1 MKMAELDLKSHVD
14 FFDRLVELIPAKHY
28 LADPDDRV
36 DLRHMKKKD
45 RQAAKE
51 QFKKQHKETKKASLD
66 PSTAKGTLELLKLK
80 SEAEEQA
87 RSAGADGDISAA
99 AKGPIDREALR
110 AKLQARLE
118 DLRKQRKADEQ
129 EKKAESAKQWRDSAL
144 EQGRKKAV
152 EKRKQEALKPSHGTP
167 GGKQSQQSQ
176 EQGQERRPAKQ
187 QRTGGPPHPGA
198 AAAAAAAAAATG
210 GAGLTFSKIEFG
222 NGSATDRRKAKH
234 KLSKAE
240 LLQEAEKRQAQQST
254 RGADGGAGG
263 DGEEQEAWGAALKR
277 AQGEKVFDDPKLLRK
292 SMKKD
297 KKLKEKRSKAWNE
310 RLGKQKEGQEAK
322 QAKRRTN
329 LQRRVDA
336 KKEAKK
342 AKREK
347 KLLRAGFEGKKKT
360 FITTPSPKPPK
371 S

>member
-1 MKMAELDLKSHVD
+1 MVELDLTSHVD

-28 LADPDDRV
+28 LADPDERV

-45 RQAAKE
+45 RLAAKE

-87 RSAGADGDISAA
+87 RVAGGGEAA
-99 AKGPIDREALR
+99 ATGPIDREALR

-129 EKKAESAKQWRDSAL
+129 EKKAESAKQWRDTAL
-144 EQGRKKAV
+144 NEGRKKAV
-152 EKRKQEALKPSHGTP
+152 EKRKQEALKPSS
-167 GGKQSQQSQ
+167 GKQSQEKQQ
-176 EQGQERRPAKQ
+176 HQQIDNRPSKQ
-187 QRTGGPPHPGA
+187 QRTGGPPAAVGA
-198 AAAAAAAAAATG
+198 ANANGA
-210 GAGLTFSKIEFG
+210 AGLTFSKVDFG
-222 NGSATDRRKAKH
+222 TGSRDRKKGKH

-240 LLQEAEKRQAQQST
+240 LLQEAEKRQAQQGS
-254 RGADGGAGG
+254 GGAGAE
-263 DGEEQEAWGAALKR
+263 GEEQEAWGAALKR

-292 SMKKD
+292 SMKKEA
-297 KKLKEKRSKAWNE
+297 KLKQKKSKVWNE
-310 RLGKQKEGQEAK
+310 RLEKQKEGQEAK

-336 KKEAKK
+336 KKEMKK
-342 AKREK
+342 VKREK
-347 KLLRAGFEGKKKT
+347 KLLRAGFEGRKKT
-360 FITTPSPKPPK
+360 FITTPSPKP
-371 S
+371 SS

>member
-1 MKMAELDLKSHVD
+1 MEIDLKPHVD

-28 LADPDDRV
+28 LADPDERV

-51 QFKKQHKETKKASLD
+51 QFKKQHKDTKKASLD

-87 RSAGADGDISAA
+87 RSAGGGGEA
-99 AKGPIDREALR
+99 AKGPVDREALR

-129 EKKAESAKQWRDSAL
+129 EKKVDSAKQWRDTAL
-144 EQGRKKAV
+144 DEGRRKAV
-152 EKRKQEALKPSHGTP
+152 EKRKLEALKPS
-167 GGKQSQQSQ
+167 GGKQSQSRQQ
-176 EQGQERRPAKQ
+176 QQQDRRPAKQ
-187 QRTGGPPHPGA
+187 QRTGGVSQQSQGGIA
-198 AAAAAAAAAATG
+198 DGNVG
-210 GAGLTFSKIEFG
+210 GAGLTFSKVDFG
-222 NGSATDRRKAKH
+222 NGASNSDRRKGKH

-240 LLQEAEKRQAQQST
+240 LLQEAEKRQAQQ
-254 RGADGGAGG
+254 GAGG
-263 DGEEQEAWGAALKR
+263 GGGARGEGEEQEAWGAALKR

-292 SMKKD
+292 SMKKEAKMKQ
-297 KKLKEKRSKAWNE
+297 KKSKVWNE
-310 RLGKQKEGQEAK
+310 RLEKQKEGQEAK

-347 KLLRAGFEGKKKT
+347 KLLRAGFEGRKKT

>member
-1 MKMAELDLKSHVD
+1 MKMMDTNIDFKSHVD

-28 LADPDDRV
+28 LADPDERV

-45 RQAAKE
+45 RLAAKE

-87 RSAGADGDISAA
+87 RSAGAGGAGPSSA
-99 AKGPIDREALR
+99 AKGPVDREALR

-129 EKKAESAKQWRDSAL
+129 EKKVDSAKQWRDTAL
-144 EQGRKKAV
+144 EEGRKKAV
-152 EKRKQEALKPSHGTP
+152 EKRKQEALKPS
-167 GGKQSQQSQ
+167 GGKQSHDKQQNQ
-176 EQGQERRPAKQ
+176 QQDRRPAKQ
-187 QRTGGPPHPGA
+187 QRTGAPEPQGKA
-198 AAAAAAAAAATG
+198 AG
-210 GAGLTFSKIEFG
+210 GLTFSKVEFG
-222 NGSATDRRKAKH
+222 NGVHSGDRRKGKH
-234 KLSKAE
+234 KLSKTE
-240 LLQEAEKRQAQQST
+240 LLQEAEKRQAQQ
-254 RGADGGAGG
+254 GAGG
-263 DGEEQEAWGAALKR
+263 GSAEGQEQEAWGAALKR

-292 SMKKD
+292 SLKKEAKMKQ
-297 KKLKEKRSKAWNE
+297 KKSKVWNE
-310 RLGKQKEGQEAK
+310 RLEKQKEGQEAK
-322 QAKRRTN
+322 QNKRRTN

-342 AKREK
+342 VKREK
-347 KLLRAGFEGKKKT
+347 KLLRAGFEGRKKT

>member
-1 MKMAELDLKSHVD
+1 MVELDLKSHVD

-28 LADPDDRV
+28 LADPDERV

-87 RSAGADGDISAA
+87 RSAGGASGEGPSS

-129 EKKAESAKQWRDSAL
+129 EKKVDSAKQWRDTAL

-152 EKRKQEALKPSHGTP
+152 EKRKQEALKPSSA
-167 GGKQSQQSQ
+167 GGKQ
-176 EQGQERRPAKQ
+176 QGQQEKQDRRPAKQ
-187 QRTGGPPHPGA
+187 QRTDRGAGAPATAGGNSA
-198 AAAAAAAAAATG
+198 AA
-210 GAGLTFSKIEFG
+210 GAGLTFSKVDFG
-222 NGSATDRRKAKH
+222 NGAHSSDRRKGKH
-234 KLSKAE
+234 KMSKAE
-240 LLQEAEKRQAQQST
+240 LLQEAEKRQA
-254 RGADGGAGG
+254 GGAGAGASGG

-297 KKLKEKRSKAWNE
+297 AKMKQKKSKVWNE
-310 RLGKQKEGQEAK
+310 RLEKQKEGQEAK

-347 KLLRAGFEGKKKT
+347 KLLRAGFEGRKKT

>member
-1 MKMAELDLKSHVD
+1 MQMPEIDLKSHVD

-28 LADPDDRV
+28 LADPDERV

-51 QFKKQHKETKKASLD
+51 QFKKQHKETKKASLN

-87 RSAGADGDISAA
+87 RSAGGGKEA
-99 AKGPIDREALR
+99 AKGPVDREALR

-129 EKKAESAKQWRDSAL
+129 EKKVDSAKHWRDSAL
-144 EQGRKKAV
+144 EEGRKKAV
-152 EKRKQEALKPSHGTP
+152 EKRKQEALKPS
-167 GGKQSQQSQ
+167 GGKQSQQ
-176 EQGQERRPAKQ
+176 EQQDRRPAKQ
-187 QRTGGPPHPGA
+187 QRIGGAPQQQPQGGNA
-198 AAAAAAAAAATG
+198 VGNVG
-210 GAGLTFSKIEFG
+210 GAGLTFSKVDFG
-222 NGSATDRRKAKH
+222 NGASSSDRRKGKH

-240 LLQEAEKRQAQQST
+240 LLQEAEQRQTQQ
-254 RGADGGAGG
+254 GASAG
-263 DGEEQEAWGAALKR
+263 DAGEEQEAWGAALKR

-292 SMKKD
+292 SMKKEA
-297 KKLKEKRSKAWNE
+297 KMKEKKSKVWNE
-310 RLGKQKEGQEAK
+310 RLEKQKEGQEAK

-347 KLLRAGFEGKKKT
+347 KLLRAGFEGRKKT
-360 FITTPSPKPPK
+360 FITTPSPKPPPK